1 MTQSTPEVGELTGSR
16 RLLAQASRVVP
27 GGVHSGRR
35 KLEPPL
41 CVRRAAGA
49 YLEDLDGNRFIDY
62 HAAYG
67 AILLGHSYP
76 EIVKRVDEEIRERVL
91 FAVGTTE
98 TEAAAAAKIVEHVP
112 SVEQVLF
119 CGSGSE
125 STMYAIRL
133 ARAVTGREKV
143 LKFQG
148 CYDGFHDYVLRGD
161 LTNQAPSEGGS
172 ATGANVVS
180 YESAGIFSGALANT
194 LVCRFND
201 LDDVETALAANT
213 GQVAAM
219 IVEPIM
225 HNASTIHPRPGFLE
239 GLRRL
244 CDHEGTLLVFDEVIT
259 GFRHHIGGYQAIA
272 GVMPDLTC
280 MGKALGTGFPVAA
293 LGGKREHME
302 RFTTTDEGDVWYGGS
317 YNANGVGV
325 AAALANLQLL
335 ESGEVHRHMF
345 RLGDRM
351 RDGLRAIADEA
362 GIPSVVTGFGGIF
375 VMLFLEPPL
384 ETYEDYLR
392 NDLPLFL
399 AYRRELIARGIFE
412 MPENVGRNHISY
424 SHTDEDVD
432 RTLEAADDALRA
444 ALDRN
449 ARRGPAA

>member
-1 MTQSTPEVGELTGSR
+1 MTESTAATTEMAGSR
-16 RLLAQASRVVP
+16 RLLSEAAKVVP

-41 CVRRAAGA
+41 CVGRANGA
-49 YLEDLDGNRFIDY
+49 YLTDVDGNRFIDY

-76 EIVKRVDEEIRERVL
+76 AVVTRVSEEIRERVL

-98 TEAAAAAKIVEHVP
+98 TEVAVAKKIVEHVP

-161 LTNQAPSEGGS
+161 LTNRPAGQVGGAS
-172 ATGANVVS
+172 GANLVS
-180 YESAGIFSGALANT
+180 YDSAGVFSGALAST

-201 LDDVETALAANT
+201 LDDVEAAFRAHAGEIAAL
-213 GQVAAM
+213 

-225 HNASTIHPRPGFLE
+225 HNASTIHPRPGFLG

-244 CDHEGTLLVFDEVIT
+244 CDREGTLLVFDEVIT
-259 GFRHHIGGYQAIA
+259 GFRHHLGGFQAIA
-272 GVMPDLTC
+272 EVAPDLTC
-280 MGKALGTGFPVAA
+280 MGKALGTGFPIAA
-293 LGGKREHME
+293 LGGRREHMQ
-302 RFTTTDEGDVWYGGS
+302 RFTTTDDGDVWYGGS

-325 AAALANLQLL
+325 AAALANLELL
-335 ESGEVHRHMF
+335 EAGDVHRHIF

-351 RDGLRAIADEA
+351 RDGLREIADDA
-362 GIPSVVTGFGGIF
+362 GIPTVVTGFGSIF
-375 VMLFLEPPL
+375 VMMFLEPPL
-384 ETYEDYLR
+384 ETYDDYLR

-399 AYRRELIARGIFE
+399 SYRRELIARGIFE

-424 SHTDEDVD
+424 SHTDDDVD
-432 RTLEAADDALRA
+432 LTLDAAREALRA
-444 ALDRN
+444 ALDRSTRH
-449 ARRGPAA
+449 A